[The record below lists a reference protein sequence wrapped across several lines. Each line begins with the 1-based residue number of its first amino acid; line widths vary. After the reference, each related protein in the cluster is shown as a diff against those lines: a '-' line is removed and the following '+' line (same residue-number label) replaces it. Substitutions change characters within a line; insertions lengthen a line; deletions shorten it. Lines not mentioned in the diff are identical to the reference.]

1 MTSSLVYIKMWQ
13 KALQLEI
20 LHLKKYGSNKYL
32 VKNGRLLNQKG
43 AYTYYFETV
52 QMVKIPVGSN
62 VRIEWG
68 QTKVEGRI
76 LSSEGQSIIV
86 KLDQS
91 IGDLLSELIIWHDP
105 WELLDQ
111 LIQRLEEMK
120 KSKRKRLRIKNLM
133 DPSMPTNHP
142 TEIIKSN
149 VHELIL
155 RSKYNPI
162 TYVWGPPGTGKT
174 YTLARVAANKYFQ
187 GKKVLILAQ
196 SNQAVD
202 VLMMEISSFVE
213 KKGKNREGD
222 ILRYGSQQSEAISQF
237 GSLHINQLLKVSQPA
252 LAEQKESLMEERRLL
267 KKDLASTFSHRDSD
281 HLLQIET
288 KLASIL
294 EKIHQKEVQFLKD
307 ADIIGTT
314 LAKAASDPNVYEKEF
329 DLCILDEASMAYVPQ
344 VAFAASLGKRMIV
357 CGDFKQLPPIAMARH
372 KLVDEWLK
380 EDIFH
385 KAGVTESIKVGKLH
399 PHLFLLREQRRMH
412 PDISSFT
419 NKYIYQ
425 ALVGDH
431 KGVAA
436 ARKNIVD
443 KNPFP
448 SRASIFLDTSDT
460 GTYCITERM
469 SNSRINLW
477 QLFLS
482 FQLIH
487 EAYLDGNRSIG
498 YITPYRAQ
506 ALLMEKILADLYK
519 NELQQADIVSATI
532 HRFQGSERDVMVFDT
547 VDSYPQNRAGM
558 LLIGK
563 ESERLINV
571 AITRTKGKFIHI
583 SNGSFI
589 KKHVYPS
596 KTLRKFVD
604 HQLNFD
610 QAVNPWEIGSWIRN
624 QHPRL
629 QWMHAKKLD
638 RVMNDLHTAR
648 SSIVLSMPN
657 DHELSNEWLQSL
669 NERNKGVE
677 LTLIS
682 KQTFQFLKPD
692 HIVNEAFPFPFVLI
706 DQQFL
711 WLGIPMEGSR
721 LVQPPYVSV
730 RLDSRI
736 LCEYFL
742 HNCMEVNT

>member
-1 MTSSLVYIKMWQ
+1 MAGCSIKRG
-13 KALQLEI
+13 
-20 LHLKKYGSNKYL
+20 H
-32 VKNGRLLNQKG
+32 
-43 AYTYYFETV
+43 YTYYFETV

-133 DPSMPTNHP
+133 DPSMPTKHP

-385 KAGVTESIKVGKLH
+385 KAGVTESIKEGKLH

-425 ALVGDH
+425 ALSG
-431 KGVAA
+431 
-436 ARKNIVD
+436 
-443 KNPFP
+443 
-448 SRASIFLDTSDT
+448 
-460 GTYCITERM
+460 
-469 SNSRINLW
+469 
-477 QLFLS
+477 
-482 FQLIH
+482 
-487 EAYLDGNRSIG
+487 
-498 YITPYRAQ
+498 
-506 ALLMEKILADLYK
+506 
-519 NELQQADIVSATI
+519 
-532 HRFQGSERDVMVFDT
+532 
-547 VDSYPQNRAGM
+547 
-558 LLIGK
+558 
-563 ESERLINV
+563 
-571 AITRTKGKFIHI
+571 
-583 SNGSFI
+583 
-589 KKHVYPS
+589 
-596 KTLRKFVD
+596 
-604 HQLNFD
+604 
-610 QAVNPWEIGSWIRN
+610 
-624 QHPRL
+624 
-629 QWMHAKKLD
+629 
-638 RVMNDLHTAR
+638 
-648 SSIVLSMPN
+648 
-657 DHELSNEWLQSL
+657 
-669 NERNKGVE
+669 
-677 LTLIS
+677 
-682 KQTFQFLKPD
+682 
-692 HIVNEAFPFPFVLI
+692 
-706 DQQFL
+706 
-711 WLGIPMEGSR
+711 
-721 LVQPPYVSV
+721 
-730 RLDSRI
+730 
-736 LCEYFL
+736 
-742 HNCMEVNT
+742 